1 MIFLNT
7 STTLSLIDL
16 ALVIVFL
23 VFDFTFLAVAFA
35 FSTFSSTASGIKSL
49 SSSLIAHDEDKPI
62 DYEDIMPAF
71 SDDAG
76 PRESNINEYD
86 LYKELEKIKN
96 KISK

>member
-1 MIFLNT
+1 MSWWQQFKDFWIT
-7 STTLSLIDL
+7 DSTKKPAETKDE
-16 ALVIVFL
+16 
-23 VFDFTFLAVAFA
+23 
-35 FSTFSSTASGIKSL
+35 GIRKAEQFGFNVVRKGRL
-49 SSSLIAHDEDKPI
+49 EEKAHDED